1 MDWAAYG
8 SSMFA
13 YCSGAYS
20 PSRRE
25 CQLSALAFAVA
36 SIHSF
41 CFKTHQ
47 FEGSPEVTFIDGQSA
62 VRVRPHHVPQVLLA
76 NHRTGGVRLG
86 DLRKCEAV

>member
-36 SIHSF
+36 SIHLFVS
-41 CFKTHQ
+41 KL
-47 FEGSPEVTFIDGQSA
+47 INLK
-62 VRVRPHHVPQVLLA
+62 VPPRSLLLMA
-76 NHRTGGVRLG
+76 SQR
-86 DLRKCEAV
+86 